1 MLLHGLLRIPSIPVC
16 DAAETTGMAQHSR
29 KKQGNQSAP
38 KRSNHSQGQAQATP
52 SAGDIVLAWNA
63 AVNVHPKVKTRPE
76 YGQQSEY
83 GGELF
88 EGLSGETVEPDIDS
102 ERYVQMIPG
111 ERLQPTEKYLRAFI
125 SAANLRCFEPQ
136 STIIFGGES
145 CDSIFL
151 LLRGMVSVHIDGVAD
166 REIIVDYLTAGDFFG
181 ELPMFLKNRQRSA
194 AIKAKFD
201 CEVAELSYSS
211 FRALSQDHSDL
222 LFEVARQMAN
232 RLVRTTQKVSDLAF
246 LDVTGRVARTL
257 MELSKQPDAVT
268 HPHGMQIKITRQE
281 LGNIVGCSREMAGR
295 VIRSLSRE
303 GLISVRG
310 KTMVVHGTR

>member
-38 KRSNHSQGQAQATP
+38 KRSNRSQGTP
-52 SAGDIVLAWNA
+52 TAGDIVLAWNA

-88 EGLSGETVEPDIDS
+88 EGLSGEAVEPDIDS

>member
-1 MLLHGLLRIPSIPVC
+1 
-16 DAAETTGMAQHSR
+16 MAQRSPHTL
-29 KKQGNQSAP
+29 GNRSASKGP
-38 KRSNHSQGQAQATP
+38 NLSQAQAQLTP
-52 SAGDIVLAWNA
+52 SSSDIVLAWNA
-63 AVNVHPKVKTRPE
+63 AVNVNPIVKTQSE

-88 EGLSGETVEPDIDS
+88 EGLTGEAEELDLDS

-111 ERLQPTEKYLRAFI
+111 ERLEPTEKYLRGFI
-125 SAANLRCFEPQ
+125 AAANLRHFEPQ

-166 REIIVDYLTAGDFFG
+166 REIIVDYLTTGDFFG

-201 CEVAELSYSS
+201 CEVAELSYST
-211 FRALSQDHSDL
+211 FRALSQEYPDL
-222 LFEVARQMAN
+222 VFEVARQMAN

-268 HPHGMQIKITRQE
+268 HPQGMQIKITRQE
-281 LGNIVGCSREMAGR
+281 MGNIVGCSREMAGR

>member
-1 MLLHGLLRIPSIPVC
+1 MVQERQQRLSNLGVS
-16 DAAETTGMAQHSR
+16 
-29 KKQGNQSAP
+29 KQA
-38 KRSNHSQGQAQATP
+38 KRPQQNTSSQPG
-52 SAGDIVLAWNA
+52 SGDIVLAWNA
-63 AVNVHPKVKTRPE
+63 AAVASAFSPSEH
-76 YGQQSEY
+76 GQQSEY
-83 GGELF
+83 GGQLFDELT
-88 EGLSGETVEPDIDS
+88 GAVEEPNLQC
-102 ERYVQMIPG
+102 ERYAQMIPG
-111 ERLQPTEKYLRAFI
+111 ERLEPTEPHLRAYI
-125 SAANLRCFEPQ
+125 AESNLRKFKSQ
-136 STIIFGGES
+136 SIILFGGES

-166 REIIVDYLTAGDFFG
+166 REIIVDYLPSGEFFG
-181 ELPMFLKNRQRSA
+181 ELPMFLDSRQRSA

-201 CEVAELSYSS
+201 CEVAELSYSR
-211 FRALSQDHSDL
+211 FRLLSQAYPDL
-222 LFEVARQMAN
+222 VFEVAKQMAN

-268 HPHGMQIKITRQE
+268 HPLGMQIKITRQE

-295 VIRSLSRE
+295 VIRSLSTE

>member
-1 MLLHGLLRIPSIPVC
+1 
-16 DAAETTGMAQHSR
+16 MAQRSPHTL
-29 KKQGNQSAP
+29 GNRSASKGPNLSQS
-38 KRSNHSQGQAQATP
+38 QAQLTP
-52 SAGDIVLAWNA
+52 SSSDIVLAWNA
-63 AVNVHPKVKTRPE
+63 AVNVNPIVKTQSE

-88 EGLSGETVEPDIDS
+88 EGLTGEAEELDLDS

-111 ERLQPTEKYLRAFI
+111 ERLEPTEKYLRGFI
-125 SAANLRCFEPQ
+125 AAANLRHFEPQ

-166 REIIVDYLTAGDFFG
+166 REIIVDYLTTGDFFG

-201 CEVAELSYSS
+201 CEVAELSYST
-211 FRALSQDHSDL
+211 FRALSQEYPDL
-222 LFEVARQMAN
+222 VFEVARQMAN
-232 RLVRTTQKVSDLAF
+232 RLVRTTQKVGDLAF

>member
-1 MLLHGLLRIPSIPVC
+1 
-16 DAAETTGMAQHSR
+16 MAQRSPHTL
-29 KKQGNQSAP
+29 GNRSASKEP
-38 KRSNHSQGQAQATP
+38 NLSQAEAQLTP
-52 SAGDIVLAWNA
+52 SSSDIVLAWNA
-63 AVNVHPKVKTRPE
+63 AVNVNPIVKTQSE

-88 EGLSGETVEPDIDS
+88 EGLTGEAEELDLDS

-111 ERLQPTEKYLRAFI
+111 ERLEPTEKYLRGFI
-125 SAANLRCFEPQ
+125 AAANLRHFEPQ

-166 REIIVDYLTAGDFFG
+166 REIIVDYLTTGDFFG

-201 CEVAELSYSS
+201 CEVAELSYST
-211 FRALSQDHSDL
+211 FRALSQEYPDL
-222 LFEVARQMAN
+222 VFEVARQMAN

-268 HPHGMQIKITRQE
+268 HPQGMQIKITRQE
-281 LGNIVGCSREMAGR
+281 MGNIVGCSREMAGR